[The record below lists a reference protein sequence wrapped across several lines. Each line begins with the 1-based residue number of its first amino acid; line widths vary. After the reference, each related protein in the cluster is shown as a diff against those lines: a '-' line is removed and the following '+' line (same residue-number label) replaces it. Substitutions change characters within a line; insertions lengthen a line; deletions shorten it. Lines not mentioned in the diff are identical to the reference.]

1 MRSTRPIWIGSKNLL
16 NLTQPNPTQPNPCT
30 PLTKCTLENTNAH
43 SAILFVVV
51 PRLIGNPFDPLALP
65 ISKNASLSSP
75 SWLTYNIFIVVRPTR
90 CIGRKQF
97 H

>member
-1 MRSTRPIWIGSKNLL
+1 MATLCHNLM
-16 NLTQPNPTQPNPCT
+16 
-30 PLTKCTLENTNAH
+30 TLATVIDELSLKNTNAH

-51 PRLIGNPFDPLALP
+51 PRLIGNLFDPLALP